1 MADVPR
7 LRAKTGGGGESTVY
21 GAWERF
27 VRGADDV
34 RGVRPE
40 VALSWQ
46 RCRDQ
51 YRVNPYLAEAPVA
64 ITDVDH
70 TLEHDVVFA
79 ELGFRAASVVNE
91 VSDLGGVVTVTD
103 ATGRVLA
110 EWGNKD
116 TRNYAAEANLAPW
129 FCWAEGST
137 GTNGMGTALE
147 SHAPVVVR
155 GAEHWCQ
162 AFHDW
167 NCAGVAVRDVVTS
180 EPVAAVNI
188 SCWRSEL
195 PESVGA
201 WLSNAASRTQFMLR
215 RRARDAGAELIAA
228 YDHARNH
235 VRARA
240 GVSLAA
246 LDPAGQV
253 VIADDRASVLLGVP
267 GSTPA
272 TDPAARWDPGL
283 PELVRVAR
291 YAAGQAAHNPDWVG
305 STQIFTH
312 LADEPTPISIRPVFL
327 SGHLVGTLV
336 ELGVSDAEQLPRAE
350 GGAAASD
357 QAQGHRIVA
366 MRDSRLVLLR
376 HPEISFAES
385 EGNDVWLT
393 TDQGRLRAASPA
405 LDKLATEL
413 GGSAL
418 RVHRQYVVNIGRIRE
433 VERGFKGELALV
445 MDDEARTMVPVSRR
459 NAPAVRR
466 ALGI

>member
-1 MADVPR
+1 M
-7 LRAKTGGGGESTVY
+7 L
-21 GAWERF
+21 
-27 VRGADDV
+27 
-34 RGVRPE
+34 
-40 VALSWQ
+40 
-46 RCRDQ
+46 
-51 YRVNPYLAEAPVA
+51 
-64 ITDVDH
+64 
-70 TLEHDVVFA
+70 
-79 ELGFRAASVVNE
+79 FRS
-91 VSDLGGVVTVTD
+91 
-103 ATGRVLA
+103 
-110 EWGNKD
+110 
-116 TRNYAAEANLAPW
+116 
-129 FCWAEGST
+129 
-137 GTNGMGTALE
+137 
-147 SHAPVVVR
+147 
-155 GAEHWCQ
+155 
-162 AFHDW
+162 

-253 VIADDRASVLLGVP
+253 VIADDRASVVLGVP

-312 LADEPTPISIRPVFL
+312 LADEPTPINIRPVFL
-327 SGHLVGTLV
+327 AGHLVGTLV

-350 GGAAASD
+350 GGGN
-357 QAQGHRIVA
+357 QGSPPRIVA

-405 LDKLATEL
+405 LDKLETEL